1 MIATTALGGTGKP
14 SCQAQC
20 MREYERW
27 EGRFGADGYL
37 FGTAPNAFL
46 AAQKARLPKHG
57 RALSVADGEGRNGV
71 WLAEQGL
78 DVVSM
83 DFSPAAQVK
92 ARKLAAERGVSITT
106 EQVDLSNWAWPENA
120 YDVIVVIF
128 AQPLDRDMLFAGV
141 RHALKPGGLLLIEGY
156 TPKQLAYG
164 TGGPSDVERL
174 YTREQIE
181 RAFTGMSAAIINEY
195 DAEIYEGDGHG
206 GMSAVIDLIAT
217 K

>member
-1 MIATTALGGTGKP
+1 MSEL
-14 SCQAQC
+14 Q
-20 MREYERW
+20 RW
-27 EGRFGADGYL
+27 EGRYAPENYL

-83 DFSPAAQVK
+83 DFSPTAQAK
-92 ARKLAAERGVSITT
+92 ARALAASRGVTITT
-106 EQVDLSNWAWPENA
+106 EQVDLSSWTWPPNA
-120 YDVIVVIF
+120 FDVIVVIF
-128 AQPLDRDMLFAGV
+128 AQPLDRERLFAGIRV
-141 RHALKPGGLLLIEGY
+141 ALKPGGLLLLEGY
-156 TPKQLAYG
+156 PPKQLQYG
-164 TGGPSDVERL
+164 TGGPNDIERL
-174 YTREQIE
+174 YTREHLEAGFGDFSDVRI
-181 RAFTGMSAAIINEY
+181 SEY

-206 GMSAVIDLIAT
+206 GMSALIDLVAT